1 MQSVFQKVSYVFFLV
16 LILVG
21 TIVVSR
27 ANAATGTIDATD
39 YIAQFTEDGSDV
51 LFRTTNGTPISVS
64 DSAITG
70 YAWGENAG
78 WINFAPTNGGV
89 TNTTG
94 GVLGGYAWGENAG
107 WINFAPTNGGVT
119 INTSTGQFSGY
130 AWSEVFGWLKFDCG
144 AGACVKTSWTPTST
158 PPPTTPPGG
167 VIIIPPTP
175 TCATNPSLCAP
186 TPTVCEINPALCVE
200 PPATCATNPA
210 LCVPINP
217 VEPPIIPPVVPPV
230 TLPIVPPPTIPPV
243 VPPNIPPSN
252 PPSTPAD
259 PGIAVLNNVAE
270 TINRQVVLIST
281 SFGSLVE
288 KAQSGVKTKAG
299 QLVTTILGTI
309 GLLGSLFS
317 IPESVWRSFF
327 SFFALRRRKPWGVVY
342 DSVTKV
348 PLDPVYVMLQD
359 MQGNEVASSITDIDG
374 RYGFLVAPGTYTISA
389 GKTNYIFPSKK
400 LASKTADELYED
412 LYFGETITVDQAD
425 SAITK
430 NIPMDA
436 VQFDWNEQEKLDKGF
451 MRFYHK
457 RDVIIAEIADI
468 VFFAGFAFTSFA
480 FFVIPGLLNAG
491 ILFLYIVM
499 FVLKETGLRPRPHGI
514 VKEKATGTPL
524 AYAIVRVYVASLNKE
539 IMRKV
544 TDAEGRYFC
553 LVTPGTYYMT
563 IEKKNP
569 DGTYTLISNTPTMTL
584 KNGYIS
590 KTLEV

>member
-1 MQSVFQKVSYVFFLV
+1 MQRVFLTLRYSVFFVLTLVSL
-16 LILVG
+16 LL
-21 TIVVSR
+21 TSR
-27 ANAATGTIDATD
+27 VHAATGTIDATD
-39 YIAQFTEDGSDV
+39 YTAKFTEDGSDV
-51 LFRTTNGTPISVS
+51 VFRTTNGTAISVS

-89 TNTTG
+89 TINTT
-94 GVLGGYAWGENAG
+94 
-107 WINFAPTNGGVT
+107 
-119 INTSTGQFSGY
+119 TGKFDGY
-130 AWSEVFGWLKFDCG
+130 AWSEVFGWLLFDC
-144 AGACVKTSWTPTST
+144 AGNTACVKTSWTPTST
-158 PPPTTPPGG
+158 PTPTPPGG

-175 TCATNPSLCAP
+175 TCANTPSLCVP

-210 LCVPINP
+210 LCVPI
-217 VEPPIIPPVVPPV
+217 I
-230 TLPIVPPPTIPPV
+230 PPPTPPV
-243 VPPNIPPSN
+243 DPTLPPTPPISN
-252 PPSTPAD
+252 PPTPPNTPPSSSPPPTPPSQSQTPS
-259 PGIAVLNNVAE
+259 PGLDVLNAAAQTLNQGV
-270 TINRQVVLIST
+270 TFVST

-299 QLVTTILGTI
+299 QLLTTILGAI
-309 GLLGSLFS
+309 GLAGSLFS
-317 IPESVWRSFF
+317 IPESMWRSFF

-348 PLDPVYVMLQD
+348 PLDPVYVMLKD
-359 MQGNEVASSITDIDG
+359 MQGNEVGSSITDIDG
-374 RYGFLVAPGTYTISA
+374 RYGFLVPPGVYTISA
-389 GKTNYIFPSKK
+389 NKTNYEFPSKK
-400 LASKTADELYED
+400 LLSKTSDELYED
-412 LYFGETITVDQAD
+412 LYFGEQIIIENAD

-436 VQFDWNEQEKLDKGF
+436 LNFDWNEQEKLDKGF

-468 VFFAGFAFTSFA
+468 TFFAGFALTAFA
-480 FFVIPGLLNAG
+480 FFVVPGLLNAG

-514 VKEKATGTPL
+514 VRDKKTGAPVP
-524 AYAIVRVYVASLNKE
+524 YAIVRVYVATLNKE

-563 IEKKNP
+563 VEKKNP
-569 DGTYTLISNTPTMTL
+569 DETYTLLYNTPTMTL

-590 KTLEV
+590 KTLEVN

>member
-16 LILVG
+16 LILVS
-21 TIVVSR
+21 TVAVSR
-27 ANAATGTIDATD
+27 VSAATGTIDATD
-39 YIAQFTEDGSDV
+39 YTAQFTEDGSDV
-51 LFRTTNGTPISVS
+51 LFRTTNGTAISVS

-175 TCATNPSLCAP
+175 TCANTPSLCVP
-186 TPTVCEINPALCVE
+186 T
-200 PPATCATNPA
+200 PATCATNPS
-210 LCVPINP
+210 LCVPIT
-217 VEPPIIPPVVPPV
+217 PIDPPV
-230 TLPIVPPPTIPPV
+230 TPPVDPTLPPTSPISNPPV
-243 VPPNIPPSN
+243 ISNNPPSN
-252 PPSTPAD
+252 PTNPTSQSQTPS
-259 PGIAVLNNVAE
+259 PGLDVLNAAAQTLNQGV
-270 TINRQVVLIST
+270 TFVST

-400 LASKTADELYED
+400 LASKTTDELYED

-436 VQFDWNEQEKLDKGF
+436 VQFDWNEQEKLNKGF

-457 RDVIIAEIADI
+457 RDVIIADIADI

-480 FFVIPGLLNAG
+480 FFVVPGLLNAG

-514 VKEKATGTPL
+514 VKEKATGAPL
-524 AYAIVRVYVASLNKE
+524 PYAIVRVYVASLNKE